1 MRRRE
6 FITLFGGAAATW
18 PLAARAQQ
26 PAGRVYHRVGYL
38 GIPSREQAPHL
49 IKAFEE
55 GLRGLGYRAGDN
67 VAIEYRFA
75 NGELERLPTL
85 AAELVRLGVDVI
97 VASSYPSIVAV
108 MKATTTIPIVMIGG
122 VDPVS
127 TGLVASLARPGGNVT
142 GLTPDAG
149 SEILGKRFE
158 LLKEILPNLSRVGIL
173 FNPDVAFN
181 RSRQTSMT
189 ETARTL
195 GLTTIPVE
203 ARGLDALEQAFAMM
217 VRERA
222 QAFVMQGDSVLYN
235 NRGQIVEMAFRNR
248 LPAAS
253 LQKEYADAGFLL
265 TYGADTRDLY
275 RRAAGFVDKIFKGA
289 NPAELPVEQPT
300 KFELVINL
308 KTAKA
313 LGIIVPPTL
322 LTRADEVIE

>member
-6 FITLFGGAAATW
+6 FITLLGGTAATW

-26 PAGRVYHRVGYL
+26 PAGRVYRVGYL
-38 GIPSREQAPHL
+38 GIVSREQALPFVNV
-49 IKAFEE
+49 FEE
-55 GLRGLGYRAGDN
+55 GLRSLGYRVGEN
-67 VAIEYRFA
+67 VAIEYRSA
-75 NGELERLPTL
+75 NGELEGLPAL

-97 VASSYPSIVAV
+97 VAASYPSIVAA
-108 MKATTTIPIVMIGG
+108 MKATTTIPIVMISG

-142 GLTPDAG
+142 GLTPDTG

-173 FNPDVAFN
+173 FNPDVAFA
-181 RSRQTSMT
+181 RTRQTSMG

-203 ARGLDALEQAFAMM
+203 ARGLDTLGQAFAMM

-222 QAFVMQGDSVLYN
+222 QAFVMQGDGVLYI
-235 NRGQIVEMAFRNR
+235 NRGQIAEMALRNR

-253 LQKEYADAGFLL
+253 LQKELAEAGFLL
-265 TYGADTRDLY
+265 TYGADLRDLY

-313 LGIIVPPTL
+313 LGIIMPPTL
-322 LTRADEVIE
+322 LARADDVIE